1 MTRRK
6 TDNPQ
11 SGSKFRTDRM
21 FESGGRWY
29 FYTREGSMEGPFETM
44 LDAKERLDVYLEILG
59 LELLSDPSELQLQAV

>member
-6 TDNPQ
+6 TDSPQ
-11 SGSKFRTDRM
+11 GGSKFRTQRM

>member
-6 TDNPQ
+6 TDSPQ
-11 SGSKFRTDRM
+11 SGSTLRTERM

-44 LDAKERLDVYLEILG
+44 LDAKDRLNVYLEILG
-59 LELLSDPSELQLQAV
+59 LELLTDPSELQLQAV